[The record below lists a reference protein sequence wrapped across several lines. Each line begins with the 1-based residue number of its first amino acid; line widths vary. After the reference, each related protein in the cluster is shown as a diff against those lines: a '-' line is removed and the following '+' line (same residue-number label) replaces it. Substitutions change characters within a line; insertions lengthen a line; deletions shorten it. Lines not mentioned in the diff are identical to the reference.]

1 MKKLLLFFS
10 LFLISFYCMSQKVN
24 EHVMVSSGNTIVSPE
39 MTLDWV
45 VGENIIEYEVLF
57 NLQNQKEVPDKLK
70 NANFKV
76 YPTITSGWVNV
87 LTELKDQ
94 NDLYLEIF
102 DLTSKRL
109 KMIKWVSNPQK
120 INLETFSPGM
130 HFIRI
135 TKKDKSVLAVFK
147 IILK

>member
-1 MKKLLLFFS
+1 
-10 LFLISFYCMSQKVN
+10 
-24 EHVMVSSGNTIVSPE
+24 MVSSGNTIVSPE

-45 VGENIIEYEVLF
+45 VGENIIESEVLF
-57 NLQNQKEVPDKLK
+57 NNLQNQREAPDKLK
-70 NANFKV
+70 NVNFKV

-87 LTELKDQ
+87 LTYLKDQ

-102 DLTSKRL
+102 DPTLKRL

-120 INLETFSPGM
+120 INLETFSPGLY
-130 HFIRI
+130 FIKI
-135 TKKDKSVLAVFK
+135 SKKDKSVLAVFK